1 MIQIPREV
9 YEALTFDLDV
19 EVDAFAAAKAAHA
32 ATVGVAAP
40 VANQLVQAVHAAGGY
55 VVVDTPAEPEPPLVA
70 VPSLAA
76 RKRRQIHE
84 EALRRRNLLAPDYPQ
99 HEIDTWD
106 QQRREAVAY
115 LAWLHTNG
123 ASTTSVTTS
132 PDTPLLTAMATARGW
147 TIDALAVRVLQ
158 KAETF
163 AQAGG
168 EILGRQQAAED
179 QLQTI
184 MADLAA
190 GTITE
195 DEARDLIAAIE
206 P

>member
-1 MIQIPREV
+1 MIQISREV
-9 YEALTFDLDV
+9 YEALTFDLDA
-19 EVDAFAAAKAAHA
+19 EVAAFAAAKVAHA
-32 ATVGVAAP
+32 ATVGVPAP
-40 VANQLVQAVHAAGGY
+40 VAHPLVEQVHSAGGY
-55 VVVDTPAEPEPPLVA
+55 VVVDAPAEPETPLLA
-70 VPSLAA
+70 IPSLFA
-76 RKRRQIHE
+76 RKRRQIHD
-84 EALRRRNLLAPDYPQ
+84 EARRRRDLLAPNYPQ

-115 LAWLHTNG
+115 TTD
-123 ASTTSVTTS
+123 STA
-132 PDTPLLTAMATARGW
+132 DTPLLKAVAAARGW
-147 TIDALAVRVLQ
+147 TVAALAARVLV
-158 KAETF
+158 KAEAF

-168 EILGRQQAAED
+168 AILGAQQALED

-195 DEARDLIAAIE
+195 AEARNLIAAIE